1 MRKPLNDNYCI
12 YLLQVSIL
20 EQLDSAHLISIQ
32 KCRAEIT
39 SPDHNDDVIHKF
51 LSSLAL
57 SLPLN
62 STIHH
67 LTDCSSIAIKVCT
80 CMYMYVYV
88 YVCMY
93 GCMYMYVYNYVCKVC
108 M

>member
-1 MRKPLNDNYCI
+1 MMKSLNDNYCI

-67 LTDCSSIAIKVCT
+67 LTDCSSIAIKVCA
-80 CMYMYVYV
+80 CM
-88 YVCMY
+88 YVCMCVCMY
-93 GCMYMYVYNYVCKVC
+93 IHVCTDGCMNVCI
-108 M
+108 

>member
-1 MRKPLNDNYCI
+1 MRKSLNDNYCI

-57 SLPLN
+57 SLTLN

-67 LTDCSSIAIKVCT
+67 LTDCSSIAIKVCA
-80 CMYMYVYV
+80 CI
-88 YVCMY
+88 CMY
-93 GCMYMYVYNYVCKVC
+93 GCMYMYVYNIYYVYMCIYVYVLC
-108 M
+108 T